1 MKLWNKCFHPP
12 LLNYLHKARHCLFAR
27 FPDADGL
34 AYWIDVFGSGTNTKR
49 QVANPFLG
57 SEEFTERYGSNV
69 SDSLY
74 VDTLYTNVLG
84 RLPDAEGKTYWLG
97 RLSSGAETRAEA
109 LLGFAESDENKAL
122 FSDMTGVF

>member
-1 MKLWNKCFHPP
+1 MN
-12 LLNYLHKARHCLFAR
+12 KARHCLFAR

-34 AYWIDVFGSGTNTKR
+34 AYWIDVFGSGNNTKR

-84 RLPDAEGKTYWLG
+84 RLPDAE
-97 RLSSGAETRAEA
+97 
-109 LLGFAESDENKAL
+109 
-122 FSDMTGVF
+122 